1 MKLITMKT
9 NTTSRRGFIKTA
21 AASSLFPAVFA
32 PVAAREAQGLI
43 ITDIRVHIVKVNH
56 RGSWVFIE
64 LYTNKGIT
72 GVGEASQGVKAVTTE
87 EQQLIRKEIAKFYEL
102 VKGESPFATEQYRQR
117 GWKHAAASRLSATAF
132 SGIEQA
138 LWDIKGKVLD
148 IPVHQLLGGKIRNEV
163 KVYANINR
171 ATNERDSNGRR
182 PAHAFQ
188 RNAEQ
193 AVKQGFKAIKL
204 APFDEMKP
212 LPSTPGQIEADI
224 EHAIACIA
232 AVRRTIG
239 DGIDLLVDVHSH
251 LDEALGI
258 RVARQVEPFRLFW
271 FEEAVNPQRY
281 VQATKA
287 ITDSTSRNT
296 AGGESIFGREGFAPL
311 IDTKAL
317 DILMPDVKHCGGI
330 QELRHIAAH
339 AETYGLHIA
348 PHNPSGSV
356 ATAATVQTVAGIPN
370 FTIVELAHG
379 EVEWRAQLIHPA
391 EEFNDGYISVSDQP
405 GIGHTLNH
413 ALISTH
419 S

>member
-1 MKLITMKT
+1 MNTRRNFIKKAV
-9 NTTSRRGFIKTA
+9 TTSLIPISLSDFNVPKTID
-21 AASSLFPAVFA
+21 S
-32 PVAAREAQGLI
+32 QITGLKI
-43 ITDIRVHIVKVNH
+43 HVVKVNH

-64 LYTNKGIT
+64 LYTNKGII
-72 GVGEASQGVKAVTTE
+72 GIGEASQGVKAVTTE
-87 EQQLIRKEIAKFYEL
+87 EQQLIRKEISKFYEL
-102 VKGESPFATEQYRQR
+102 VKGESPFTTEQYRQR
-117 GWKHAAASRLSATAF
+117 GWKQATASRLSATAF

-138 LWDIKGKVLD
+138 LWDIKGKALG
-148 IPVHQLLGGKIRNEV
+148 IPVHQLLGGKIRNHV

-232 AVRRTIG
+232 AVRSTIG
-239 DGIDLLVDVHSH
+239 DRIDLLVDVHSH

-258 RVARQVEPFRLFW
+258 RVANQVEPFHLFW

-287 ITDSTSRNT
+287 ITDSTSGDT

-330 QELRHIAAH
+330 QELQYIAAH

-348 PHNPSGSV
+348 PHNPSGPI
-356 ATAATVQTVAGIPN
+356 ATAATVQAIAGIPN

-379 EVEWRAQLIHPA
+379 EVDWRAQLIHPA
-391 EEFNDGYISVSDQP
+391 EEFNDGYITVSNQA
-405 GIGHTLNH
+405 GIGHTLNS
-413 ALISTH
+413 ALISKY
-419 S
+419 SV